1 MTNTKEI
8 SISENK
14 LRIKLYIRKNCLGKD
29 NNDTK
34 SKLLAAL
41 NIKEST
47 LSRWLSLNDTNGPGI
62 EDLPIIAEVFNTTV
76 NGLYGLEDERIEK
89 ALTLYNAYINNPQH
103 QQSIDA
109 LLGIKW

>member
-1 MTNTKEI
+1 MTVNKEI
-8 SISENK
+8 IIPENK
-14 LRIKLYIRKNCLGKD
+14 LRIKLAIRKNCLGKD
-29 NNDTK
+29 NVDTK
-34 SKLLAAL
+34 NKLLTTL

-62 EDLPIIAEVFNTTV
+62 EDLPLIAEVFNTTV
-76 NGLYGLEDERIEK
+76 NGLYGIEDSRIEK
-89 ALTLYNAYINNPQH
+89 ALILYNAYINNPQH